1 MRDPKKKPAP
11 HRKNKGKTEME
22 NLNLIPHRGAEDWED
37 ADIKA
42 TAKDNPR
49 LATDLVVRKYRGRLY
64 YHALCILKEPEAAYD
79 AVQEVF
85 IKSIREKRFFEP
97 EFQMKAWLF
106 RVTSNLCF
114 NIVRDRNRR
123 SGLLHVRKEE
133 AMPGPMTPSSSE
145 TVQAQQVRNEMMN
158 AMEVLS
164 PNHREILLLRYYD
177 DLSYNEI
184 AAVLQVKLG
193 TVMSRL
199 SRARDRLANV
209 LGPNHPLLTQTS

>member
-1 MRDPKKKPAP
+1 
-11 HRKNKGKTEME
+11 ME
-22 NLNLIPHRGAEDWED
+22 RLQLIPHRDAENWED
-37 ADIKA
+37 DDIKA
-42 TAKDNPR
+42 TAQSNRR
-49 LATDLVVRKYRGRLY
+49 LAVDLTVRKYRSRLY

-123 SGLLHVRKEE
+123 SGLLRTRKEE
-133 AMPGPMTPSSSE
+133 ATPRPMSPSSSDS
-145 TVQAQQVRNEMMN
+145 VQERQVRDEMLG
-158 AMEVLS
+158 AMEELTA
-164 PNHREILLLRYYD
+164 PHREILLLRYYD

-184 AAVLQVKLG
+184 AAVLEVKLG

-199 SRARDRLANV
+199 SRARNRLAGV
-209 LGPNHPLLTQTS
+209 LGPNHPLVLETS